1 MEPDRINEPRP
12 EDRPLSEATPSELFD
27 RLMRHMGESTKHEVE
42 LAKSE
47 MKSNLETQVEVAKGL
62 TMAGMLGMLALNVF
76 AAAIVL
82 ALAPVIVP
90 WAAALIVAVIAGI
103 GAFVAAKT
111 ARPERAYRRMR
122 HTGRVFDDEAHRAG
136 ERLAGHA

>member
-1 MEPDRINEPRP
+1 MEPDRTDVPRP
-12 EDRPLSEATPSELFD
+12 EDRSLRDATPSELFD
-27 RLMRHMGESTKHEVE
+27 RLMRHMGDTTKHEVE

-47 MKSNLETQVEVAKGL
+47 MRSNLETQAEVAKGL
-62 TMAGMLGMLALNVF
+62 TMAAVLGILALNVL
-76 AAAIVL
+76 AAAIIL
-82 ALAPVIVP
+82 ALAPVIAP

-122 HTGRVFDDEAHRAG
+122 HSGRVFEDEAHRTG